1 MKIKI
6 LLKEIRAEKGY
17 SLEKLSQLTGIS
29 KSHLNYIEKN
39 EKEPSLSIAI
49 RIAQALN
56 IDIKEL
62 YEVIKWLYESAKI
75 IYENEIKSFHIRKV
89 AFRIISTIVDE
100 FCYIYTA
107 EASEKEKRRNE
118 VMNVVENEIMKE
130 LNWKEKIIVKVF
142 AKTFKKV
149 YNVSRINSINALIK

>member
-6 LLKEIRAEKGY
+6 LLKEIRTEKGY

-62 YEVIKWLYESAKI
+62 YEIIK
-75 IYENEIKSFHIRKV
+75 
-89 AFRIISTIVDE
+89 
-100 FCYIYTA
+100 
-107 EASEKEKRRNE
+107 
-118 VMNVVENEIMKE
+118 
-130 LNWKEKIIVKVF
+130 
-142 AKTFKKV
+142 
-149 YNVSRINSINALIK
+149 